1 MYQDQKY
8 MHAKQ
13 HSHITKGYVA
23 GISPH
28 THTHTAQLIGLRVW
42 MGMRAKNSNFPYLSL
57 AQTCSIDPSETH
69 LQSKGMDL

>member
-13 HSHITKGYVA
+13 HSHITKGCVA
-23 GISPH
+23 GIPPP
-28 THTHTAQLIGLRVW
+28 TTAQLIGLRVW

-57 AQTCSIDPSETH
+57 AQTCSTDPSETH
-69 LQSKGMDL
+69 LQNKGMDF